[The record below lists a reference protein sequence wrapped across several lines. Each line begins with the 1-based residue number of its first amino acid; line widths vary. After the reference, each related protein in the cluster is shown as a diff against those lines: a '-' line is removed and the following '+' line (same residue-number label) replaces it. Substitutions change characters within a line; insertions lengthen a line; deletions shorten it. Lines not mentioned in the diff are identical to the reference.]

1 MKKALGIFLFICLTA
16 PIWFTYS
23 WLTISKQ
30 EIRREIKR
38 KIITGMAKA
47 NIVLLAFTKK
57 EAQEKLRWEK
67 AGEFE
72 YKGKMYDVID
82 KETVADVIL
91 FRCVWD
97 QKETHLNT
105 QAKDLMEKALG
116 QNPQQKE
123 TQKRLISFFQ
133 SLFFPGHF
141 SWNPDG
147 PNRDHKFYPDNRFLY
162 LSLTFEPPVPPPR
175 IS

>member
-1 MKKALGIFLFICLTA
+1 
-16 PIWFTYS
+16 
-23 WLTISKQ
+23 
-30 EIRREIKR
+30 
-38 KIITGMAKA
+38 MAKA

-123 TQKRLISFFQ
+123 TQS
-133 SLFFPGHF
+133 
-141 SWNPDG
+141 
-147 PNRDHKFYPDNRFLY
+147 
-162 LSLTFEPPVPPPR
+162 V
-175 IS
+175 